1 MRVCV
6 AAVDCSTPGEVRL
19 ADKVSDVEGRLEI
32 CYNGEWGTICNHQWG
47 MRDAMVACRQLG
59 LPAARKT

>member
-1 MRVCV
+1 MRICLD
-6 AAVDCSTPGEVRL
+6 AVNCSTPGEVRL

-32 CYNGEWGTICNHQWG
+32 CHNGEWGTICSHQWG

-59 LPAARKT
+59 LPAACKT